1 MLMNFII
8 LLKEKFMNLR
18 YKNICIIKFLI
29 IKRIFSFIFVIAQ
42 IMRKL
47 KIFLLGHDIHIV
59 IFDNAKVVILM
70 KC

>member
-29 IKRIFSFIFVIAQ
+29 KKTFSFILVIAQ
-42 IMRKL
+42 VICKL
-47 KIFLLGHDIHIV
+47 KTFLLEHDIHIV
-59 IFDNAKVVILM
+59 IFNNIKILTLV

>member
-1 MLMNFII
+1 
-8 LLKEKFMNLR
+8 MNLR

-42 IMRKL
+42 VMRKL
-47 KIFLLGHDIHIV
+47 KIFLLEHDIHIV